1 MPPTRS
7 GDRRGDAAPS
17 AGSNG
22 RDDNAIGDFR
32 RLELTLARV
41 GFERADAPA
50 TDDADG
56 DGSDSPP
63 GGGYVEYAVD
73 DRTVDLTRLRG
84 PNAVRV
90 ASFDV
95 PSGTYR
101 RAVVYVRRARGTLRD
116 GARVAVAPP
125 DGPLEVA
132 RRLTVEPDGTVDAD
146 AATVGFDVAVRR
158 TDDGYVLRSAAPDA

>member
-1 MPPTRS
+1 MVPTRS
-7 GDRRGDAAPS
+7 GDRRGSVDPS
-17 AGSNG
+17 ATPDG

-41 GFERADAPA
+41 GFERADESAA
-50 TDDADG
+50 DDGDDAEAP
-56 DGSDSPP
+56 S
-63 GGGYVEYAVD
+63 GGYVEYAVG
-73 DRTVDLTRLRG
+73 DRTVDLTSLRG

-95 PSGTYR
+95 PPGTYR
-101 RAVVYVRRARGTLRD
+101 RAVAYVRRARGTLRD
-116 GARVAVAPP
+116 GAQVAVALP

-132 RRLTVEPDGTVDAD
+132 RRLTVGADGTVDAD

-158 TDDGYVLRSAAPDA
+158 TDDGYALRGTAPDA

>member
-1 MPPTRS
+1 MGPTRS
-7 GDRRGDAAPS
+7 GDCRGDADPPAAPD
-17 AGSNG
+17 G
-22 RDDNAIGDFR
+22 RADNAIGDFR

-41 GFERADAPA
+41 GFERADESAA
-50 TDDADG
+50 DDG
-56 DGSDSPP
+56 DGSEAPP
-63 GGGYVEYAVD
+63 GGGYVEYAVG

-95 PSGTYR
+95 PPGTYR
-101 RAVVYVRRARGTLRD
+101 RAVAYVRRARGTLRD
-116 GARVAVAPP
+116 GARVAVALP

-132 RRLTVEPDGTVDAD
+132 RRLTVGPDGTVDAD

-158 TDDGYVLRSAAPDA
+158 TDDGYVLRDAAPDA